1 MRIKYIDYQEDIF
14 AEAIDSCEP
23 RIYVFDNFEN
33 LKEARKY
40 YEQPFL
46 QKESHFLT
54 MMDFKEK
61 LFPNDKLIVK
71 EEKLAILFYELLTD
85 DEKGKLEIDD
95 YFDSIDLSAK
105 FFNFYRELHEYKVDK
120 LDDLRDWQ
128 QEKYEIME
136 SIRKRYLKK
145 LGEINYIDSTL
156 VFDFQYFNDYYLSKY
171 REIVFIN
178 KIDFTPWEKDLLN
191 RIEESGY
198 YVQLYLQLDKRDYD
212 ISNLQIN
219 SFSLPGNPVTEIE
232 LYHTE
237 EDLLQIVNLIS
248 HLNLD
253 SELKRGMY
261 KENIDLAQSMS
272 LICPNSVK
280 DKAYNGIKNHT
291 IDQLDNRCIADVNNK
306 TDKRN
311 AADKSYKAKTANDN
325 RSQDNSDDNKIADI
339 CILDANFTNSSY
351 QNLLSSEM
359 IQVDKEISFTKTQLY
374 KYLDALYNIV
384 SSADSAMG
392 DLKLEISSLL
402 EACYWPKF
410 REYFNLN
417 KIDLKNLQLL
427 AAEDYI
433 YLTTGLIEAKGD
445 ILSKFEVIIEEI
457 REINNLENLYEYTT
471 FLEHID
477 LRKLDDDKFSNNIA
491 QYYDALLEIHSIEE
505 MNIVSSW
512 NKYFSNKAQGL
523 FRLVL
528 NYLRYKQVTLLTNQ
542 DIKGN
547 ESQRLHIKELLTAT
561 HLNQDNL
568 IILNASRGIIP
579 SEDSGAFLLSEK
591 QRAEL
596 GLKTSTRARLEE
608 KYYFF
613 RHLFSSKKA
622 IVFSVKNLEEN
633 ITTSSFVDEL
643 MLKYGLEVKEMEI
656 KTKDYSSVSKS
667 IFNNDRTAINSYV
680 YPDTTIDDKLM
691 IEKEDFKENFSLA
704 YYKYGV
710 LKDCYYKFYLE
721 HIAHL
726 EEDHIEIEKELG
738 PRVLGILV
746 HEIFGEIIDQIG
758 SSFKADEELIKVVV
772 MAKFK
777 SYYLKV
783 NSFYKKY
790 YRDILFPRIERSI
803 VYFFQEIKRRIDG
816 SIQGV
821 LTEWKP
827 EAGKEKSFYKNEL
840 TSIYLNGRVDLLI
853 NTDSRKYLIDFKT
866 GSGDIKQLDFYSL
879 LINPNQSGDYVFD
892 KAIYAVLDEKFDT
905 GKTGTETQLA
915 EEIIETLTDFL
926 NEEYYSYKYKSFCQ
940 KCIMTDICRVV

>member
-1 MRIKYIDYQEDIF
+1 MRINYIDYQEDIF
-14 AEAIDSCEP
+14 AEAINNQKP

-46 QKESHFLT
+46 QQESRFIT
-54 MMDFKEK
+54 MIDLKEK
-61 LFPNDKLIVK
+61 LFPNEKLIVK

-85 DEKGKLEIDD
+85 DEKSILEIDD
-95 YFDSIDLSAK
+95 YFDSIDFSAK
-105 FFNFYRELHEYKVDK
+105 FFSFYRELHEYKVDK
-120 LDDLRDWQ
+120 LEDLRDWQ

-136 SIRKRYLKK
+136 SIRERYLRK
-145 LGEINYIDSTL
+145 LDEFNYIDSTL
-156 VFDFQYFNDYYLSKY
+156 VFNFEYYSDYYLSDY
-171 REIVFIN
+171 QEVIFMN

-212 ISNLQIN
+212 LSNLRIK
-219 SFSLPGNPVTEIE
+219 SFSLPENPATEIE

-237 EDLLQIVNLIS
+237 EDLLQIVNMIS
-248 HLNLD
+248 HLNMD
-253 SELKRGMY
+253 SKLKLRMN
-261 KENIDLAQSMS
+261 EDDLKQSIS
-272 LICPNSVK
+272 LFSSNSIK
-280 DKAYNGIKNHT
+280 NKAYNGIKNYA

-306 TDKRN
+306 IDERG
-311 AADKSYKAKTANDN
+311 ADKTYKAKIVNDN
-325 RSQDNSDDNKIADI
+325 KSHQNNTDDNKIADL
-339 CILDANFTNSSY
+339 CILDANFANSSY
-351 QNLLSSEM
+351 QQLLSPEM
-359 IQVDKEISFTKTQLY
+359 IQVDKEISFTETQLY
-374 KYLDALYNIV
+374 KYLDTLYNLV
-384 SSADSAMG
+384 NSADSAMC
-392 DLKLEISSLL
+392 DFKLEISSLL

-410 REYFNLN
+410 RDYYNLN

-427 AAEDYI
+427 AADDYI
-433 YLTTGLIEAKGD
+433 YLSAGLIEAKGD
-445 ILSKFEVIIEEI
+445 ILSNFEVILEEI
-457 REINNLENLYEYTT
+457 REINNLKNLYEFTT
-471 FLEHID
+471 FLENID
-477 LRKLDDDKFSNNIA
+477 LRKLNDGKFSNNIA

-512 NKYFSNKAQGL
+512 NKYFSNKALGL

-561 HLNQDNL
+561 HLNQDKL

-579 SEDSGAFLLSEK
+579 SEDSGGFLLSEK
-591 QRAEL
+591 QRAEF
-596 GLKTSTRARLEE
+596 GLKTNTETRLEE
-608 KYYFF
+608 KYYFY

-622 IVFSVKNLEEN
+622 IVFSLKNMEEN

-643 MLKYGLEVKEMEI
+643 MLKYGLEVKETEI
-656 KTKDYSSVSKS
+656 KTKDYSSVSKN
-667 IFNNDRTAINSYV
+667 IFANDRTAISTDI
-680 YPDTTIDDKLM
+680 YPDTITEDKLM
-691 IEKEDFKENFSLA
+691 IEKDDFKENFSLA

-710 LKDCYYKFYLE
+710 LKDCYYKFFLE
-721 HIAHL
+721 HIAQL

-758 SSFKADEELIKVVV
+758 SSFKADEELIKEVVI
-772 MAKFK
+772 AKFI

-790 YRDILFPRIERSI
+790 YRDILFPRIEHSI
-803 VYFFQEIKRRIDG
+803 VYFLQEMRKRIDG
-816 SIQGV
+816 TIQEV

-827 EAGKEKSFYKNEL
+827 EAGKDNTFYQNEL
-840 TSIYLNGRVDLLI
+840 TSMYLNGRVDLLI

-879 LINPNQSGDYVFD
+879 LINPNQSDDYVIN

-905 GKTGTETQLA
+905 GKTGTEDRLA
-915 EEIIETLTDFL
+915 EEIIETLTEFF
-926 NEEYYSYKYKSFCQ
+926 NEEEYSYKYKSICQ